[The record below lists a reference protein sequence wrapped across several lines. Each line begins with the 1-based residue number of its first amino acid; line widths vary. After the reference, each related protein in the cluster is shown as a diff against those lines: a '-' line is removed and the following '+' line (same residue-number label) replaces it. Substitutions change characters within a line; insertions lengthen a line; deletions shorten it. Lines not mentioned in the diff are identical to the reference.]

1 MDNKDT
7 ILTSDEDN
15 TITINIDDVLGDTY
29 LDTSNMSAYQYT
41 FSNTPLTGNITI
53 GAAGSSG
60 SFYTSTGLNGSSWL
74 NANSNLTGAG
84 LHVTS
89 DAEIDGDLKVKG
101 ISILE
106 TLQKI
111 ESRLAILRP
120 NPEKLEHFA
129 ALKKAYE
136 HYKTLEALCEIPK
149 EEDKE

>member
-1 MDNKDT
+1 MDDKDT
-7 ILTSDEDN
+7 VLNSGED
-15 TITINIDDVLGDTY
+15 TITININDVLGDTY
-29 LDTSNMSAYQYT
+29 LDTSNMYQYSYT
-41 FSNTPLTGNITI
+41 NLPAAGNITI
-53 GAAGSSG
+53 GSTGASG
-60 SFYTSTGLNGSSWL
+60 SFYTSTGLNGSSWITG
-74 NANSNLTGAG
+74 NSNLTGTG